1 MRTTVDLPDE
11 LYRKAKAE
19 AALRGIRFKDLVE
32 AALSQALLSP
42 DSKGSSARRT
52 KRPTLHDLMKDS
64 CGIVDSGVSD
74 LATNPKHMEGFG
86 RDSIGNR

>member
-1 MRTTVDLPDE
+1 VRTTVDLPDE
-11 LYRKAKAE
+11 LFRKAKAE

-42 DSKGSSARRT
+42 GSGGSSARRT

-64 CGIVDSGVSD
+64 CGIVDSGIGD
-74 LATNPKHMEGFG
+74 LATNPKHMAGFG

>member
-1 MRTTVDLPDE
+1 VRTTVDLPDE
-11 LYRKAKAE
+11 LFRKAKAE
-19 AALRGIRFKDLVE
+19 AALRGIKFKDLIE
-32 AALSQALLSP
+32 AALSQALESP
-42 DSKGSSARRT
+42 NSRGSGARRT

-74 LATNPKHMEGFG
+74 LATDPKHMEGFG